1 MLPKNENRGVGLE
14 PQSTKDS
21 SLAQGSIVV
30 PPLPQP
36 AWSLED
42 LLAQVTDEN
51 LHDEVGTGS
60 PVGREFR

>member
-1 MLPKNENRGVGLE
+1 MNDEAGLE
-14 PQSTKDS
+14 PQSAEDS
-21 SLAQGSIVV
+21 SLAKGSIVV
-30 PPLPQP
+30 PSLPQP

-60 PVGREFR
+60 PVGQEFR